1 VTCARPTNKLCAM
14 AHWLNGEQ
22 VRMEQKDGGKIMKRY
37 YSTRF
42 IIDHVIDNPVST
54 FRGTLGTS
62 GRFQMTS
69 ASFLAS

>member
-1 VTCARPTNKLCAM
+1 
-14 AHWLNGEQ
+14 
-22 VRMEQKDGGKIMKRY
+22 MEQKDGGKIMKRY

>member
-1 VTCARPTNKLCAM
+1 VTCARPTNKLCAT
-14 AHWLNGEQ
+14 AHWLNGGTGENGTE
-22 VRMEQKDGGKIMKRY
+22 RREKIMKRY

-54 FRGTLGTS
+54 FRGTLGTP